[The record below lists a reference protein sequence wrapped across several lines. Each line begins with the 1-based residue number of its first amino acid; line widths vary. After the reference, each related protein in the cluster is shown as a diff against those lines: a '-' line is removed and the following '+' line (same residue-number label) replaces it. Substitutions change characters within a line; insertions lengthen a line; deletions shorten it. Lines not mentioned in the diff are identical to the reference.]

1 MIQIFNENF
10 FYLESGLTDNVIY
23 NRIYTSCFIYF
34 NSFLHDYFIGK
45 FDKNKVELNLYHFE
59 KYNKVVLEKSYKKVP
74 YQLTFILNKFFVKK
88 ASFSLV
94 TNIYKYALSCGNI
107 KKTNLPKK
115 FQNLC

>member
-10 FYLESGLTDNVIY
+10 FYLEGGLQDNVY
-23 NRIYTSCFIYF
+23 DRILSCFIYF
-34 NSFLHDYFIGK
+34 NSFIHDYFISK

-59 KYNKVVLEKSYKKVP
+59 IYNKIELNRSYKKIP
-74 YQLTFILNKFFVKK
+74 YEITFTLNKFFVKK

-94 TNIYKYALSCGNI
+94 TNIYKYAISCGNI